1 MRDPS
6 TPDRQPDEYL
16 PDLPHAHKPQPH
28 VSHPE
33 GINPID
39 PSTMPRGEDDERT
52 RRDSPEFHD
61 RPGQGN
67 RTS

>member
-1 MRDPS
+1 MRDPA

-16 PDLPHAHKPQPH
+16 PDLPQAHKSRPANADPQ
-28 VSHPE
+28 
-33 GINPID
+33 GINPTD

-52 RRDSPEFHD
+52 RRESPEFHD

-67 RTS
+67 RRS